1 MVTGITKSGYEFS
14 IENEK
19 FNDMELMD
27 LLGDM
32 EDNPFI
38 MGKVIEKVLGKE
50 EKKKLYDSMRN
61 EFGRVPVKET
71 QAALDCIFNAG
82 KDGKK

>member
-61 EFGRVPVKET
+61 EFGRVPVEEA